1 MRRVS
6 CVFILYCCSPSDNCR
21 FTLATSV
28 DVERAFS
35 KGSLTV
41 SKHRHSLSDKS
52 TRAAIVLSSWLQV
65 GGIVVDKDIIE
76 VFEEKARRPK
86 GTGASQGDSIEI
98 E

>member
-1 MRRVS
+1 MMQT
-6 CVFILYCCSPSDNCR
+6 FP
-21 FTLATSV
+21 ATSV

-52 TRAAIVLSSWLQV
+52 TQAAIVLSSWLQI
-65 GGIVVDKDIIE
+65 GGIVIDKDVIE

-86 GTGASQGDSIEI
+86 AGGAYVGDAIEVD
-98 E
+98 